1 MSRISALSVMF
12 ILGVTALMPAFAQ
25 QQPTKTLYVTLL
37 TKTQQPMKIPGM
49 ENMPAMPGMPTGAPT
64 WNVIG
69 RAKYDQKPV
78 EPLFVTVPAELKLP
92 NNKLMLHLPKVM
104 PGEQG
109 QGEEGE
115 QGPGTTKNM
124 EMVNKLYWHPDEAKG
139 PVTES
144 LKIKGGKMSGTGMPG
159 MAMPDLGN
167 IIAELEGHEASGSE
181 SKLPVNVKGQGNY
194 VCNTGGT
201 ATLDGFLPP
210 LQVTSPDM
218 SKLTPETGILVKW
231 QPITGARGYLIS
243 ATGMNVGNADEDNM
257 KMTSISWFSTLV
269 QPPMRIRGG
278 YQQETTIADDLA
290 NGILLPGNTTSCKI
304 PGGIFNDVMML
315 MIRVEAVGNDFY
327 SKTGGTTVFGT
338 IRSEWDGM
346 GMMMNMGGEE

>member
-1 MSRISALSVMF
+1 MFRLLSLCTLSLLVLSAVSEP
-12 ILGVTALMPAFAQ
+12 LMAQ
-25 QQPTKTLYVTLL
+25 NQAPTKTLFVTLL

-49 ENMPAMPGMPTGAPT
+49 ENMPQMPGMPTGAPT

-69 RAKYDQKPV
+69 RAKYGEKPV
-78 EPLFVTVPAELKLP
+78 EPLFVTVPTDLKLP
-92 NNKLMLHLPKVM
+92 DNKLMLHLPKPATTEGG
-104 PGEQG
+104 PGRPGG
-109 QGEEGE
+109 QGE
-115 QGPGTTKNM
+115 TKNV

-144 LKIKGGKMSGTGMPG
+144 FKIKGGKMSGGGMPG
-159 MAMPDLGN
+159 MAMPNLDDI
-167 IIAELEGHEASGSE
+167 IIAQEGYEAEGNE

-218 SKLTPETGILVKW
+218 SKLTPEEGILVKW
-231 QPITGARGYLIS
+231 QPIAGARGYLIS
-243 ATGMNVGNADEDNM
+243 ANGMNMDNADEDNM
-257 KMTSISWFSTLV
+257 KMTTISWFSTLV

-315 MIRVEAVGNDFY
+315 MIRVEAIGNDFY
-327 SKTGGTTVFGT
+327 SKADGKTVFGT
-338 IRSEWDGM
+338 IRSEWDGI
-346 GMMMNMGGEE
+346 GMMMKMGGEG

>member
-1 MSRISALSVMF
+1 MYRVTALSVML
-12 ILGVTALMPAFAQ
+12 ILGVTALMPAVAQ

-78 EPLFVTVPAELKLP
+78 EPLFVTVPADLKLP
-92 NNKLMLHLPKVM
+92 DNKLMLHLPK
-104 PGEQG
+104 PTRI
-109 QGEEGE
+109 EGGTGRTD
-115 QGPGTTKNM
+115 GPSETKDM
-124 EMVNKLYWHPDEAKG
+124 EMVSKLYWHPDEAKG
-139 PVTES
+139 PVTETF
-144 LKIKGGKMSGTGMPG
+144 KIKGGKRGAGGMPG
-159 MAMPDLGN
+159 MAMPNLDDIIIDQEGYEAEGN
-167 IIAELEGHEASGSE
+167 E
-181 SKLPVNVKGQGNY
+181 SNLPVNVKGQGNY

-243 ATGMNVGNADEDNM
+243 ATGMNTDNTDEDNL
-257 KMTSISWFSTLV
+257 KMTSIAWFSTLV

-315 MIRVEAVGNDFY
+315 MIRVEAIGNDFY
-327 SKTGGTTVFGT
+327 SKADGKTVFGT
-338 IRSEWDGM
+338 IRSEWNGM
-346 GMMMNMGGEE
+346 AMMMNMGGEG